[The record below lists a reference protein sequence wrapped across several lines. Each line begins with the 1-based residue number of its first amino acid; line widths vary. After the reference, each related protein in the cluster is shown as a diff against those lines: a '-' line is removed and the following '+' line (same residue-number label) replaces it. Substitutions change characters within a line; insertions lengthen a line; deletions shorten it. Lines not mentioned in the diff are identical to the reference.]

1 MPKWVKI
8 DENGTILAAYTV
20 DAPQEIDK
28 PINTDIPLQE
38 LIGMKWIDENTVVQI
53 EIPVEPEPPALP
65 RTRLTRLEFRNQF
78 TMAEKQALYTA
89 AQSNIDI
96 QIFLD
101 DVNAAEYVET
111 TDQVTIDGLSALV
124 SAGLLTQARADEI
137 LVGLLEVVS

>member
-111 TDQVTIDGLSALV
+111 TDPGNH
-124 SAGLLTQARADEI
+124 
-137 LVGLLEVVS
+137 

>member
-1 MPKWVKI
+1 MKANYPGRFVEVPK
-8 DENGTILAAYTV
+8 
-20 DAPQEIDK
+20 PS
-28 PINTDIPLQE
+28 
-38 LIGMKWIDENTVVQI
+38 
-53 EIPVEPEPPALP
+53 EPPALP
-65 RTRLTRLEFRNQF
+65 RTRLSRLEFRNQF

>member
-1 MPKWVKI
+1 MSKWVKI
-8 DENGTILAAYTV
+8 DESGTILAAYTV
-20 DAPQEIDK
+20 DTPQKIDK
-28 PINTDIPLQE
+28 PINTDLPLQQ
-38 LIGMKWIDENTVVQI
+38 LIGMRWVDENTVIPI
-53 EIPVEPEPPALP
+53 EIL

-89 AQSNIDI
+89 AQSSVDI

-124 SAGLLTQARADEI
+124 SEGLLTQGRADEI
-137 LVGLLEVVS
+137 LAGISE

>member
-1 MPKWVKI
+1 MKYQI
-8 DENGTILAAYTV
+8 LDENGAVVNTIVASLAF
-20 DAPQEIDK
+20 
-28 PINTDIPLQE
+28 
-38 LIGMKWIDENTVVQI
+38 
-53 EIPVEPEPPALP
+53 VEANYPGRFTEVTEPPAPPATP

-89 AQSNIDI
+89 AQSSVDI

-124 SAGLLTQARADEI
+124 SEGLLTQGRADEI
-137 LVGLLEVVS
+137 LAGISE